1 MIVDCQVV
9 FSAVSASPRA
19 LRYPKGLRKNS
30 SDCERETLNRKLIAV
45 TFILF
50 SYVTSQAQ
58 QKEARAAVTNVDRV
72 VKEAMATY
80 KIPGVSL
87 AVLRNGKI
95 ILLKSYGLANVEHQI
110 PVKPETIFQSGSI
123 GKQFTAAAIMI
134 LAQENKLSLDDKI
147 SKYFPDAPVAWKD
160 ITVWNLLTH
169 TSGLGDYPPEID
181 LRRDYTENEFFESF
195 KKAPLDFV
203 PGTNWNYSNVGYV
216 TLGILIRK
224 VTGKYY
230 GDFLKE
236 RIFKPLGM
244 TTARVISEEDIIPNR
259 ASGYRLVNGDLKNQE
274 WVSPSTNST
283 ADGSLYLSI
292 LDLAKWDAALYTD
305 TPLTQASRNR
315 IWTPAQLSNGT
326 TKGYGFGWHILD
338 LHGHRVIVHGGA
350 WQGFKTHI
358 LRFMD
363 TKLTIIFLT
372 NSWETRD
379 FKLARALA
387 ASFYPSFAL
396 PQVRVI
402 PDTEPKMTSLVR
414 RVLMQFNMGKID
426 EQLFTPDARG
436 VLSIKEIQKKL
447 NAFSLPVAIINSSE
461 LVGITRENNEYRYLL
476 TDFGSSLLCTVKL
489 TQDGKISAINVRAV

>member
-1 MIVDCQVV
+1 M
-9 FSAVSASPRA
+9 S
-19 LRYPKGLRKNS
+19 
-30 SDCERETLNRKLIAV
+30 
-45 TFILF
+45 
-50 SYVTSQAQ
+50 
-58 QKEARAAVTNVDRV
+58 
-72 VKEAMATY
+72 TY

-95 ILLKSYGLANVEHQI
+95 ILLKSYGLANVEHQV

-134 LAQENKLSLDDKI
+134 LAQENKLSLDDKV
-147 SKYFPDAPVAWKD
+147 SKYFPDAPASWKD

-169 TSGLGDYPPEID
+169 TSGLGDYPPDID
-181 LRRDYTENEFFESF
+181 LRRDYTEEQFFESF
-195 KKAPLDFV
+195 KKAPLEFA

-230 GDFLKE
+230 GDFLQE
-236 RIFKPLGM
+236 RVFRPLGM
-244 TTARVISEEDIIPNR
+244 TTARVISEEDIISNR
-259 ASGYRLVNGDLKNQE
+259 ASGYRLVNGELKNQE

-283 ADGSLYLSI
+283 ADGSLYFSI
-292 LDLAKWDAALYTD
+292 LDMAKWDAALYTD

-315 IWTPAQLSNGT
+315 IWTPAQLSDGT

-338 LHGHRVIVHGGA
+338 LHGHRLIVHGGA

-379 FKLARALA
+379 FKLARALG

-396 PQVRVI
+396 PEVRVI
-402 PDTEPKMTSLVR
+402 PDTDPKTTSLLR

-426 EQLFTPDARG
+426 EQLFTPDARA
-436 VLSIKEIQKKL
+436 VLSISEIQKRL
-447 NAFSLPVAIINSSE
+447 NAFSLPAAIINSSE
-461 LVGITRENNEYRYLL
+461 LVGISRENNERVYRYLL
-476 TDFGSSLLCTVKL
+476 TDFGSSLLCTMKL
-489 TQDGKISAINVRAV
+489 AQDGKISAINVRAL